1 MKMPRQLLV
10 AALAAATLVITA
22 APASP
27 VGPDLSGYSWK
38 AIYGAGES
46 ALKSK
51 TGEAAC
57 LDMSKVTACPP
68 LTGRLK
74 A

>member
-1 MKMPRQLLV
+1 V
-10 AALAAATLVITA
+10 AAN
-22 APASP
+22 ASK
-27 VGPDLSGYSWK
+27 GCDK
-38 AIYGAGES
+38 DKTGAGES